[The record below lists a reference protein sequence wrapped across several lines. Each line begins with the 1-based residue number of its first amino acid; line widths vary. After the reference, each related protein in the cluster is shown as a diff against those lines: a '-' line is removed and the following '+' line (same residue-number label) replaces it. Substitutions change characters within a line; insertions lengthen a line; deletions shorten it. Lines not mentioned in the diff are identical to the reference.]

1 MTGSIF
7 NIADSPFQIICV
19 PMHTSKNED
28 SRMITLID
36 AAPNTCASRSEN
48 A

>member
-1 MTGSIF
+1 MTGKVFSI
-7 NIADSPFQIICV
+7 AESPFQIICV

-28 SRMITLID
+28 SRMITLI
-36 AAPNTCASRSEN
+36 AVAPNNCASRSAN